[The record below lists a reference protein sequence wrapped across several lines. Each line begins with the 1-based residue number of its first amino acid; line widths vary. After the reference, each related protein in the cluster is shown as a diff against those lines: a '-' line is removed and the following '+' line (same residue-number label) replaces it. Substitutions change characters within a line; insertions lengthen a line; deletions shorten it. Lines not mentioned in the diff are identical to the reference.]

1 MFKRIGV
8 VLVVSCAALLSAC
21 STTAPT
27 YSASLDNVDKLKAD
41 GDYKVTVG
49 KFAPAT
55 GLKTES
61 EIALRTTSMSSPY
74 GNSYSQYLAEA
85 IKQELSLA
93 GKLAPAS
100 PVQITGTL
108 LENDVD
114 TGVATGKGVIKA
126 RIVVTSGNTT
136 RYDQVKSAETEWSS
150 NFVAAI
156 AIPRA
161 TEAYPKLVQ
170 KLLTSL
176 LNDDAFLKALQ

>member
-8 VLVVSCAALLSAC
+8 VLAVSCAAFLSAC
-21 STTAPT
+21 SLTAPT
-27 YSASLDNVDKLKAD
+27 YNASLDNVDKLKAN
-41 GDYKVTVG
+41 GDYKVAVG
-49 KFAPAT
+49 QFAPAT
-55 GLKTES
+55 SLKTES
-61 EIALRTTSMSSPY
+61 GVALRTASMTSPY

-93 GKLAPAS
+93 GKLAPSS

-126 RIVVTSGNTT
+126 RIVVTNGDTK
-136 RYDQVKSAETEWSS
+136 RYDQVKSAEMEWSS

-170 KLLTSL
+170 KLLASL
-176 LNDDAFLKALQ
+176 LDDEAFLKALQ